1 MKSGALVRVYAPSL
15 GDTGE
20 LGLGIF
26 LRRIIPSR
34 DLSLDHSFWE
44 KKRHSDPLS
53 SSWHNEVLYCGT
65 VHVLL
70 EKQFPIATVED

>member
-1 MKSGALVRVYAPSL
+1 MKSGTLVRVYAPSL
-15 GDTGE
+15 GEAGE

-34 DLSLDHSFWE
+34 DLSRDHNFWG
-44 KKRHSDPLS
+44 KKRYSDSLS
-53 SSWHNEVLYCGT
+53 SSWHNEILYCGT

-70 EKQFPIATVED
+70 EKQFPIVAIED